1 MAKTLNKNT
10 QNVITEKYFSR
21 IIIFASII
29 TLYFNTNLQ
38 DPFNSPKMWLLLLT
52 AGWLSIY
59 TIPPFYKF
67 SVIKQMYKTNKIF
80 IILTFFTLSLLASAL
95 ASDLPFTSFNGA
107 AGRRLGFLTY
117 LALSILLL
125 GVAKYSTSNTKRFY
139 LPILILSSIFVFYGF
154 LQANGNDFIK
164 WNNPYN
170 SVILTFGNPNFASAM
185 LAIFATVLIGGLF
198 EKDLQIYVKSAF
210 ILVAIAML
218 VLIKESDS
226 RQGFITILIAVLIQ
240 LCFYLYFRSKVLAGI
255 FIFLSTILVA
265 TVVAA
270 MLQIGPLTDLIYKRS
285 VSVRGYYWRAALE
298 MFRDYPLFG
307 VGLDRY
313 GDFFK
318 EYREVNYSL
327 NFGFEITST
336 NAHNVPLQLLSTG
349 GIFVGVSYLLL
360 IAYITF
366 CGYRLIKKAKVENRN
381 FAITL
386 FSAWIAFQAQSIISI
401 DNIGLTVW
409 GWIFGGMMVGLYQK
423 TINNQAEIIS
433 ESTNKLNKDLS
444 RQLLSYLIILGVAI
458 LCSFDYRSETS
469 ILQQRS
475 VYNPSSENNRI
486 TTEQLGIQMKNMKL
500 VDPFYRFN
508 SSTYLITSG
517 FQELGFQILDELIE
531 KDPRNLDYLNA
542 KAGYSQQLKDYTQ
555 TIEIRKVIEKY
566 DPWNAR
572 NILIL
577 GENYKLIGDFS
588 NMTKCLDR
596 ILSFAQNNSIAVEA
610 KEKLTNG

>member
-1 MAKTLNKNT
+1 
-10 QNVITEKYFSR
+10 
-21 IIIFASII
+21 
-29 TLYFNTNLQ
+29 
-38 DPFNSPKMWLLLLT
+38 
-52 AGWLSIY
+52 
-59 TIPPFYKF
+59 
-67 SVIKQMYKTNKIF
+67 
-80 IILTFFTLSLLASAL
+80 
-95 ASDLPFTSFNGA
+95 
-107 AGRRLGFLTY
+107 
-117 LALSILLL
+117 
-125 GVAKYSTSNTKRFY
+125 
-139 LPILILSSIFVFYGF
+139 
-154 LQANGNDFIK
+154 
-164 WNNPYN
+164 
-170 SVILTFGNPNFASAM
+170 
-185 LAIFATVLIGGLF
+185 
-198 EKDLQIYVKSAF
+198 
-210 ILVAIAML
+210 
-218 VLIKESDS
+218 
-226 RQGFITILIAVLIQ
+226 
-240 LCFYLYFRSKVLAGI
+240 VLAGI

>member
-1 MAKTLNKNT
+1 MAKTLNKNP

-59 TIPPFYKF
+59 AIPPFYKL

-95 ASDLPFTSFNGA
+95 ASDVPFTSFNGA
-107 AGRRLGFLTY
+107 TGRRLGFLTY
-117 LALSILLL
+117 LALSILLI
-125 GVAKYSTSNTKRFY
+125 GVAKYSTTSTKRFY
-139 LPILILSSIFVFYGF
+139 LPILILSSIFVLYGF

-164 WNNPYN
+164 WDNPYN

-240 LCFYLYFRSKVLAGI
+240 LCFYLYFRSKALAGI
-255 FIFLSTILVA
+255 FIAFSTIVVA

-298 MFRDYPLFG
+298 MFQDYPLFG

-318 EYREVNYSL
+318 EYREVNYPL

-336 NAHNVPLQLLSTG
+336 NAHNVPLQLLATG
-349 GIFVGVSYLLL
+349 GIFVGVSYIIL

-366 CGYRLIKKAKVENRN
+366 CGFRLIKKATVENRN

-409 GWIFGGMMVGLYQK
+409 GWIFGGLMVGLYQK
-423 TINNQAEIIS
+423 TINNQAEILS
-433 ESTNKLNKDLS
+433 ESPNKMNKDLS
-444 RQLLSYLIILGVAI
+444 RQLISYLIIVGIAI
-458 LCSFDYRSETS
+458 LCSFYYRSETS

-475 VYNPSSENNRI
+475 VYNPASENNRI

-517 FQELGFQILDELIE
+517 YQELGFQIMDELIA

-542 KAGYSQQLKDYTQ
+542 KAGYSQQLNDYAKA
-555 TIEIRKVIEKY
+555 IEIRKVIEKH

-572 NILIL
+572 NILTL
-577 GENYKLIGDFS
+577 GENYQLIGDFS

-610 KEKLTNG
+610 KEKLNNG